1 MTDALLTDLDESQRE
16 AVAAVSGPVCVVAG
30 AGTGKTRVITRRIA
44 YGVATGAFRPDRTMA
59 LTFTAKAAGEM
70 RGRLRALGV
79 EAVTARTFHAAAL
92 AQLNHFWP
100 RVASSRAPALVPSKL
115 RTLAQAAT
123 DRGIAVDTAT
133 LREVMAGIE
142 WRKVSML
149 SIAEFTAARPGGAGA
164 LDADAVSALH
174 AGYEEVKDARHQIDF
189 EDVLLTCAGML
200 ETEPKVAQQVR
211 DQYRHFTVDEFQD
224 VSALQDR
231 LLRLWLGDR
240 DELCVVGD
248 PNQAIYGFAGADPRY
263 LLDFPER
270 FPRVTVVRLE
280 RNHRSAPPVLRLA
293 NRIIRGQRGA
303 LRLRG
308 DGKDGPDPDLTRYD
322 TDRAEAEGVAAA
334 VTRRLAAGARPDGI
348 AVLYRTTAQSAELAG
363 AFARAGIPVTV
374 LGDRRF
380 FDIPEVRQA
389 IMALRAASV
398 APIEGGLIDA
408 VRDVLRALGHT
419 DEPPPTGGALREAW
433 EARAALLALARDQP
447 AGSTLRGFTDGLQ
460 ARARDQHEP
469 ALATVTLA
477 TMHAAKGLE
486 WDHVHIVGMSEG
498 LMPISYARSGAE
510 VDEERRLAY
519 VAVTRARRTLSLSW
533 SAQRGQRSR
542 FLPGSDIRT
551 PDAAVAPPRREGA
564 PRRAP

>member
-1 MTDALLTDLDESQRE
+1 MTDAVLADLDDSQRE
-16 AVAAVSGPVCVVAG
+16 AVTAVSGPVCVIAG

-44 YGVATGAFRPDRTMA
+44 YGVATGAFRAERTMA

-70 RGRLRALGV
+70 RGRLRALGIETV
-79 EAVTARTFHAAAL
+79 AARTFHAAAL

-100 RVASSRAPALVPSKL
+100 RVAASHAPALVPSKL
-115 RTLAQAAT
+115 RTLAHAAA
-123 DRGIAVDTAT
+123 DRGIAADTAT
-133 LREVMAGIE
+133 LRDVMAGIE
-142 WRKVSML
+142 WRKVNML
-149 SIAEFTAARPGGAGA
+149 TIAEFTSARPDGVGA
-164 LDADAVSALH
+164 LDADAVGRLH
-174 AGYEEVKDARHQIDF
+174 AGYEEVKDARRQIDF

-200 ETEPKVAQQVR
+200 ESEPKVAQEVR

-231 LLRLWLGDR
+231 LLRLWIGDR
-240 DELCVVGD
+240 DDLCVVGD

-270 FPRVTVVRLE
+270 FPRVTAVRLE
-280 RNHRSAPPVLRLA
+280 RNHRSAQPVLRLA
-293 NRIIRGQRGA
+293 NRIIRGQPGA
-303 LRLRG
+303 LQLRG
-308 DGKDGPDPDLTRYD
+308 DGPDGPDPAVTRYD

-334 VTRRLAAGARPDGI
+334 VTGLLAAGVRPAGI

-398 APIEGGLIDA
+398 APIDGGLIDT

-419 DEPPPTGGALREAW
+419 DEPPPAGGALRDAW
-433 EARAALLALARDQP
+433 EARAALLALARDMP
-447 AGSTLRGFTDGLQ
+447 AGATLRGFTDGLQ

-469 ALATVTLA
+469 ALSTVTFA

-498 LMPISYARSGAE
+498 LMPIAYARSPAE

-519 VAVTRARRTLSLSW
+519 VAVTRARRTLALSW
-533 SAQRGQRSR
+533 SAQRGEPSR
-542 FLPGSDIRT
+542 FLPGSDMRT
-551 PDAAVAPPRREGA
+551 PDAGPAPARPEGVPRTG
-564 PRRAP
+564 P

>member
-1 MTDALLTDLDESQRE
+1 MTDAILADLDERQRE
-16 AVAAVSGPVCVVAG
+16 AVTAVSGAVCVVAG

-44 YGVATGAFRPDRTMA
+44 YGVATGAFRPEQTMA

-79 EAVTARTFHAAAL
+79 QAVTARTFHAAAL

-100 RVASSRAPALVPSKL
+100 RVASSRAPMLVPSKL
-115 RTLAQAAT
+115 RTLAQAAA
-123 DRGIAVDTAT
+123 DRGIAADTAT

-149 SIAEFTAARPGGAGA
+149 SIPDFAAARPGGAGA
-164 LDADAVSALH
+164 LDADAVSDLH
-174 AGYEEVKDARHQIDF
+174 AGYEAVKDARRQIDF
-189 EDVLLTCAGML
+189 EDVLLACAGML

-263 LLDFPER
+263 LLDFPQR
-270 FPRVTVVRLE
+270 FPHATVVRLE
-280 RNHRSAPPVLRLA
+280 RNYRSTQPVLELA
-293 NRIIRGQRGA
+293 NRIIRGQPGA
-303 LRLRG
+303 LQLRSGGG
-308 DGKDGPDPDLTRYD
+308 DGPAPTVTRYD
-322 TDRAEAEGVAAA
+322 TDRAEAAGVAAGVA
-334 VTRRLAAGARPDGI
+334 RQLTAGARPDSI

-398 APIEGGLIDA
+398 APVDGGLLDT

-419 DEPPPTGGALREAW
+419 DDPPATGGALRDAW
-433 EARAALLALARDQP
+433 EARAALLALAREMP
-447 AGSTLRGFTDGLQ
+447 PGSTLRGFTDGLQ

-469 ALATVTLA
+469 ALSTVTFATV
-477 TMHAAKGLE
+477 HAAKGLE

-498 LMPISYARSGAE
+498 LMPIAYARTGAE

-519 VAVTRARRTLSLSW
+519 VGVTRAGRTLSLSW
-533 SAQRGQRSR
+533 SAQRGEPSR
-542 FLPGSDIRT
+542 FLPASNTRN
-551 PDAAVAPPRREGA
+551 PDAGAVPGSREGT
-564 PRRAP
+564 PRRAR